1 MSPGDRETLA
11 MLTMLYRVPA
21 MTVLEWPAEV
31 QTIELLNLQE
41 CLAMSQRQAA
51 KMGDSPI
58 FPVAKITPF

>member
-1 MSPGDRETLA
+1 

-41 CLAMSQRQAA
+41 CLAMSKRQAT
-51 KMGDSPI
+51 KMGDVPM
-58 FPVAKITPF
+58 FPVFNLSCFG